1 MAARPHPIA
10 RSPRRGTLDR
20 GQHEYAASQQLMTTN
35 PWQYLLFPR
44 QELID
49 INTTQV
55 FQAYNLLKEDLAAF
69 DREASRKS
77 KRSFMHCSE
86 ANQQLQYYVDGQLPI
101 PQIHLLE
108 AHISSCTACQ
118 NELRLLQEVVDRLH
132 DLQSVAEP
140 TYMTMRIMERVAMCP
155 QRTRKADRD

>member
-1 MAARPHPIA
+1 
-10 RSPRRGTLDR
+10 
-20 GQHEYAASQQLMTTN
+20 
-35 PWQYLLFPR
+35 
-44 QELID
+44 
-49 INTTQV
+49 
-55 FQAYNLLKEDLAAF
+55 
-69 DREASRKS
+69 
-77 KRSFMHCSE
+77 MHCSE